1 MSAPGLGDDKTIR
14 DECELFRRV
23 LVTPGVHIIWDNNL
37 GRWRPTS
44 AAFRDHQNG
53 SPMSVCL
60 GDILV
65 ELGRPPES
73 VLQGNEGLAL
83 AVITAG
89 LARQNNQGVVRDP
102 LPDEPAHGHVV
113 GKKKKEARVM
123 AKTAAWVV
131 DPGLP
136 PPNN

>member
-1 MSAPGLGDDKTIR
+1 MTAQGLGDDVSIR

-23 LVTPGVHIIWDNNL
+23 MINPGVHIIWDNNL

-44 AAFRDHQNG
+44 AAFRDHKNG
-53 SPMSVCL
+53 SPMSVVL

-65 ELGRPPES
+65 ELGRTPDD
-73 VLQGNEGLAL
+73 VLDGHVGLAL

-89 LARQNNQGVVRDP
+89 LARQNNQGVVKDP
-102 LPDEPAHGHVV
+102 LPEEPAHAHVV
-113 GKKKKEARVM
+113 GEKKKASRAM
-123 AKTAAWVV
+123 AKAAGWVV

-136 PPNN
+136 PQTD